1 MGLRVWKKMKDNLLE
16 MGPAYSCGLT
26 EHRGSGKSGF
36 LHTSTVRKWRSQPL
50 GGATLSA
57 CLEPTPGGRDGPG
70 EQADHTCHARVWSSR
85 TSVQTSE
92 EREGSL
98 GWREWHYWEGLCLRM
113 IRKGVFCRQ
122 GQGPQEK
129 VYRKMLRF
137 TARASDFSSQRGEKK
152 NPKKHTHRNLRDSSL
167 PNVVNAIWWER
178 KNSNVSQSQG
188 LGLQMLIALSLSV
201 YTPQVAKSSS
211 SIFTMLLS

>member
-36 LHTSTVRKWRSQPL
+36 LHTSTVRKWRSQAL

-85 TSVQTSE
+85 TSVQTLE

-98 GWREWHYWEGLCLRM
+98 GWRVALLGGPLPANDQKRRVLPAGTRAT
-113 IRKGVFCRQ
+113 RKGLQKNAKIYCSCLWLQF
-122 GQGPQEK
+122 PK
-129 VYRKMLRF
+129 
-137 TARASDFSSQRGEKK
+137 EKK
-152 NPKKHTHRNLRDSSL
+152 KPKKHTHRNLRDSSL

-211 SIFTMLLS
+211 SIFTMLFS